1 MNFNLNFKDFF
12 HFVKFHTI
20 TFLEIEHTAKCILT
34 IRTTG
39 FDQRK
44 PYGEMNTF
52 SIHLM
57 VYLEVTVDLRYFVCE
72 SVPFLADKA

>member
-12 HFVKFHTI
+12 DFVKFHTI

-39 FDQRK
+39 FD
-44 PYGEMNTF
+44 
-52 SIHLM
+52 
-57 VYLEVTVDLRYFVCE
+57 
-72 SVPFLADKA
+72 